1 MKKLRIKKLILDNID
16 VENKIQRIGLQILED
31 NINESKI
38 IFFGISDNGNL
49 IAEKLIA
56 HITKISKLEIDLIK
70 VNLDNEVYFRKI
82 ENKYLKEISLLK
94 NNKIIS
100 TGGGTP
106 CFQNNFEIINESSN
120 STSIYLK
127 ANIDVLVKRLRDSVN
142 SRPLISHLTDDYKLK
157 EFITKHLF
165 ERSYYYEKSKIKLV
179 TDNLEP
185 SEIVELITSRLT

>member
-1 MKKLRIKKLILDNID
+1 MLNTIFLIGYMGAGKSVVGRLLSQFNGFNFYDLDEYIEANEGKKVSEIFN
-16 VENKIQRIGLQILED
+16 EN
-31 NINESKI
+31 
-38 IFFGISDNGNL
+38 
-49 IAEKLIA
+49 
-56 HITKISKLEIDLIK
+56 
-70 VNLDNEVYFRKI
+70 NEVYFRKI
-82 ENKYLKEISLLK
+82 ENKYLNEISLLK

-127 ANIDVLVKRLRDSVN
+127 ANIDVLVNRLKESNND
-142 SRPLISHLTDDYKLK
+142 RPLISHLTDEHKLK

-179 TDNLEP
+179 TDNL
-185 SEIVELITSRLT
+185 

>member
-1 MKKLRIKKLILDNID
+1 MLNTIFLIGYVGAGKSVVGRLLSQINGFNFYDLDQYIEVKEGKKVSEIFN
-16 VENKIQRIGLQILED
+16 EN
-31 NINESKI
+31 
-38 IFFGISDNGNL
+38 
-49 IAEKLIA
+49 
-56 HITKISKLEIDLIK
+56 
-70 VNLDNEVYFRKI
+70 NEVYFRKI

-94 NNKIIS
+94 ENKIIS

-106 CFQNNFEIINESSN
+106 CFQNTLRIIKLSSN

-127 ANIDVLVKRLRDSVN
+127 ANIDVLVNRLKDSN
-142 SRPLISHLTDDYKLK
+142 NDRPLISHLTDENKLK

-185 SEIVELITSRLT
+185 SEIVKLITNRLA

>member
-1 MKKLRIKKLILDNID
+1 MLNTIFLIGYMGAGKSVVGRLLSQINGFNFYDLDEYIEAKEGKKVSEIFN
-16 VENKIQRIGLQILED
+16 EN
-31 NINESKI
+31 
-38 IFFGISDNGNL
+38 
-49 IAEKLIA
+49 
-56 HITKISKLEIDLIK
+56 
-70 VNLDNEVYFRKI
+70 NEVYFRKI

-94 NNKIIS
+94 ENKIIS

-127 ANIDVLVKRLRDSVN
+127 ANIDLLVKRLRNSIN

-157 EFITKHLF
+157 EFIRKHLF

-185 SEIVELITSRLT
+185 NEIVELITSRLA